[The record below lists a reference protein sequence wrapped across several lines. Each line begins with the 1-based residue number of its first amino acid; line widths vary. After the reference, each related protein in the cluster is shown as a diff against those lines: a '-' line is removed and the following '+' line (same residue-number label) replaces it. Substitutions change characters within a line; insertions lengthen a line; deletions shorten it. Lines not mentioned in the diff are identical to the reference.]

1 LLLILDYFLIALTR
15 ALIFL
20 IVRSVNALIMHIL
33 SVYIF
38 HAGANQQLYGRLR
51 PMAEHVDAE
60 RGLCV
65 LVAL

>member
-1 LLLILDYFLIALTR
+1 
-15 ALIFL
+15 
-20 IVRSVNALIMHIL
+20 MHIL

-65 LVAL
+65 LVPL